1 MTIEDPDLEAG
12 KNIDVDELLA
22 SFAIDL
28 PDEHTDPEKF
38 LRKELLSLKQMRR
51 TLTDIDHEV
60 KKCERKE
67 EKSKA
72 MKPRE
77 KAKEEAM
84 KLLKSG
90 AISIENKNERHTF
103 KRKPKESEEDE
114 VPGPNVNSKVK
125 QTLYRNFLPG
135 PILNAL
141 GPEEKRVDVLSNYK
155 AATCEGNC
163 TDASE
168 TLQTKRKQ
176 QFNLLL
182 DDKNLDTDQISDVSD
197 SCSVDQLHSPN
208 RSAHSTLYVG
218 YHNITESFIHDV
230 FKPHGTVVR
239 IRIGNPSNH
248 AYVTMATNQMAQ
260 SALKLDHQM
269 VNNRLL
275 RVSFARRPFH
285 AKPFSPTKYS
295 PYRSFR
301 KPAFCNSNEEPSNR
315 ISSEL
320 NRDLVTYEDLYSDK

>member
-1 MTIEDPDLEAG
+1 
-12 KNIDVDELLA
+12 
-22 SFAIDL
+22 
-28 PDEHTDPEKF
+28 
-38 LRKELLSLKQMRR
+38 
-51 TLTDIDHEV
+51 
-60 KKCERKE
+60 
-67 EKSKA
+67 

-114 VPGPNVNSKVK
+114 VPGPNI
-125 QTLYRNFLPG
+125 T
-135 PILNAL
+135 
-141 GPEEKRVDVLSNYK
+141 
-155 AATCEGNC
+155 
-163 TDASE
+163 
-168 TLQTKRKQ
+168 
-176 QFNLLL
+176 
-182 DDKNLDTDQISDVSD
+182 DVSD

-208 RSAHSTLYVG
+208 RPVHSTLYVG

-269 VNNRLL
+269 VSNRLL

-285 AKPFSPTKYS
+285 VKPFSPTKYS

-301 KPAFCNSNEEPSNR
+301 KPACCNSNEEPSNR

-320 NRDLVTYEDLYSDK
+320 NRDLITYEDLYSDK

>member
-1 MTIEDPDLEAG
+1 
-12 KNIDVDELLA
+12 
-22 SFAIDL
+22 
-28 PDEHTDPEKF
+28 
-38 LRKELLSLKQMRR
+38 
-51 TLTDIDHEV
+51 
-60 KKCERKE
+60 
-67 EKSKA
+67 

-114 VPGPNVNSKVK
+114 VPGPNMNLKVK
-125 QTLYRNFLPG
+125 QSLYRNFLPG

-141 GPEEKRVDVLSNYK
+141 GPEGKKVDVLSNHK

-182 DDKNLDTDQISDVSD
+182 DDKNLDTDQITDVSD

-208 RSAHSTLYVG
+208 RPAHSTLYVG

-269 VNNRLL
+269 VSNRLL

-285 AKPFSPTKYS
+285 VKPFSPTKYS

-301 KPAFCNSNEEPSNR
+301 KPACCNSNEEPSNR

-320 NRDLVTYEDLYSDK
+320 NRDLITYEDLYSDK